1 MAHDNIKSHK
11 KAGFQS
17 FYEKHIFVK
26 TTWGSNWPP
35 PPPQPAFL
43 GLKRNFREST

>member
-1 MAHDNIKSHK
+1 MAHDDIKRHK

-26 TTWGSNWPP
+26 TTWGLN
-35 PPPQPAFL
+35 
-43 GLKRNFREST
+43 